1 MKKVVKNTRR
11 NIKELFGMNKDKDKE
26 KSPRRPPISPGKSP
40 LKSPGVDS
48 EEGSDRPF
56 SPLPPPTKKSP
67 RRVAKKPLPGRKKS
81 DDESPPTKSPSFIT
95 SPKFPKPKLK
105 LPFSG
110 GNKKKMKANAKKKK
124 KSDGDD
130 QDQDQSDDFVGM
142 PLSIS

>member
-1 MKKVVKNTRR
+1 
-11 NIKELFGMNKDKDKE
+11 
-26 KSPRRPPISPGKSP
+26 

-67 RRVAKKPLPGRKKS
+67 RRVPKKPLPGRKKS

-95 SPKFPKPKLK
+95 SPKVPKPKLK

-110 GNKKKMKANAKKKK
+110 GNKKKMKVNAKKKEK
-124 KSDGDD
+124 KADDDDDD
-130 QDQDQSDDFVGM
+130 QDQCDDFVGM
-142 PLSIS
+142 SLSIS